1 MKQILRALADFRN
14 DVPVIMKNADGYGY
28 KFADLPKILEV
39 INPLLN
45 KHGLGYV
52 QTLNTREGITYLNT
66 TIYHIESA
74 EMIDSVVEI
83 PRISLAKMN
92 DYQAFGSGITY
103 YRRYSLAVCLSLV
116 TDIDNDANGEQIR
129 KENNK
134 DKKPALSV
142 NQFNKLC
149 SLIVNNE
156 PAPNGNAWSIDMAI
170 EKYDL
175 TKEQLL
181 TLQNL

>member
-1 MKQILRALADFRN
+1 
-14 DVPVIMKNADGYGY
+14 
-28 KFADLPKILEV
+28 
-39 INPLLN
+39 
-45 KHGLGYV
+45 
-52 QTLNTREGITYLNT
+52 
-66 TIYHIESA
+66 
-74 EMIDSVVEI
+74 
-83 PRISLAKMN
+83 MN

-129 KENNK
+129 KENSK

-156 PAPNGNAWSIDMAI
+156 PAPNGNAWSIYMAI